1 MFAGFYNFASFMLV
15 GRRGAMPEDEKLVR
29 RFISGDERA
38 FREIIEAYKGYV
50 FAIILNLIKDNY
62 MAEDIAQEV
71 FLKIYRSLPDYHYKN
86 FKSWVGKIA
95 VNKAIDYKRAQARIL
110 SNEYTSEAM
119 DEVLM
124 GESGGQTPEEI
135 FLDTEHRKRVLEVIS
150 SLPAAYSGTL
160 EKYYFE
166 GKSYKEIA
174 VEECISTKT
183 VESRLYR
190 GKKLFEKSW
199 GRDKP

>member
-1 MFAGFYNFASFMLV
+1 
-15 GRRGAMPEDEKLVR
+15 MPEDEKLVR
-29 RFISGDERA
+29 RFLSGDEGA

-50 FAIILNLIKDNY
+50 FAIILNLIKDHY
-62 MAEDIAQEV
+62 MSEDIAQEV

-95 VNKAIDYKRAQARIL
+95 VNKAIDYKRAQTRIL
-110 SNEYTSEAM
+110 ANEGASETM

-124 GESGGQTPEEI
+124 RERGKTPEEV
-135 FLDTEHRKRVLEVIS
+135 FLDTEHREKVLEALLA
-150 SLPAAYSGTL
+150 LPATYGDTL

-174 VEECISTKT
+174 TEEGISVKT